1 MRDKYD
7 PNATGLI
14 EFDKVIDFIMDIVD
28 FESPVSQRP
37 YLFYAKNSVIK
48 AIPRVVF

>member
-14 EFDKVIDFIMDIVD
+14 EFDKVVDFIMDIVD
-28 FESPVSQRP
+28 FE
-37 YLFYAKNSVIK
+37 IK
-48 AIPRVVF
+48 LRKESILNTN